1 MENSNINMTKSIKKL
16 FQKTFNESVEDL
28 SDEEILEKVK
38 TSNDFVVIK
47 EGSTFKVKQVLKG

>member
-1 MENSNINMTKSIKKL
+1 MENSNINMTKSTKKL
-16 FQKTFNESVEDL
+16 FQKTFNESVENL

-47 EGSTFKVKQVLKG
+47 EGATFKIKQVLKG

>member
-1 MENSNINMTKSIKKL
+1 MENSNINMTKSTKKL
-16 FQKTFNESVEDL
+16 FQKTFNESVENL